1 MQELTQHGMAR
12 LQQNLI
18 DVIKEAQ
25 AKVGYRKEAIRLYY
39 PLRTINHFFD
49 GSYTPEQ
56 MEEMLGGLENY
67 TKEALGGVTV
77 TRKDERFCFAIPE
90 EGVTQV
96 HEQMGPNEFIR
107 KLVNLVRTPDCTIE
121 QVRNLFFATSPEVH
135 FEEIPENEE
144 FEYLIYFEDA
154 CIDPYYYCFN
164 KEFGI
169 LSYHRFLPEDYADVT
184 R

>member
-49 GSYTPEQ
+49 G
-56 MEEMLGGLENY
+56 
-67 TKEALGGVTV
+67 VT
-77 TRKDERFCFAIPE
+77 
-90 EGVTQV
+90 
-96 HEQMGPNEFIR
+96 
-107 KLVNLVRTPDCTIE
+107 LVRTPDCTIE
-121 QVRNLFFATSPEVH
+121 QVRALFLETSPKVH
-135 FEEIPENEE
+135 FEKIPDNEE

-154 CIDPYYYCFN
+154 SIDPYYYCFN
-164 KEFGI
+164 KEFGM

-184 R
+184 K